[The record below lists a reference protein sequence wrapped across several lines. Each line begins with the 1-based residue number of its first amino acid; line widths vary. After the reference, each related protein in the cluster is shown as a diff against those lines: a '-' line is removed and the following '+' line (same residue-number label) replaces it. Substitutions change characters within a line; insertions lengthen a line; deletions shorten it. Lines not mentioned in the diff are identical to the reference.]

1 MNSLLK
7 KIMCLSLSLA
17 FCLVSTIGFA
27 NATSE
32 DSVGEKA
39 GIYVT
44 DENGVVTEVESEITT
59 EEIELPAEFNHLRSG
74 GKARAYLFRNWK

>member
-32 DSVGEKA
+32 DSVGEKL
-39 GIYVT
+39 GYM
-44 DENGVVTEVESEITT
+44 
-59 EEIELPAEFNHLRSG
+59 
-74 GKARAYLFRNWK
+74 